1 MYARD
6 VTAGDHTPW
15 LYIKKHFFT
24 KYHWIEFWKW
34 MDETDGT
41 YKFITIG
48 YCIPIIDDYDLL
60 FKRSF
65 LPTQIPAPSQE
76 KYIYLWK
83 IDISQS
89 ELSD

>member
-1 MYARD
+1 
-6 VTAGDHTPW
+6 
-15 LYIKKHFFT
+15 
-24 KYHWIEFWKW
+24 

-41 YKFITIG
+41 YKFGTIG

-60 FKRSF
+60 LKRLFRS
-65 LPTQIPAPSQE
+65 TQIPAPIQD

-89 ELSD
+89 ESSD

>member
-1 MYARD
+1 
-6 VTAGDHTPW
+6 
-15 LYIKKHFFT
+15 
-24 KYHWIEFWKW
+24 

-41 YKFITIG
+41 YKFRTIG
-48 YCIPIIDDYDLL
+48 YCIPNIDDYDLL
-60 FKRSF
+60 FKRLF

-76 KYIYLWK
+76 KYIYVWK